1 MKTYIKTDPSIF
13 GKSYWLKYYRNV
25 NIWNNQVSSPIVLEA
40 IKPRG
45 KCVYLNSYYE
55 ITNVIQKM
63 DYLRIQFIFILICKA

>member
-13 GKSYWLKYYRNV
+13 GKKKFRNV
-25 NIWNNQVSSPIVLEA
+25 NIWNNQVSSPIVL
-40 IKPRG
+40 KPLSQKKG

-63 DYLRIQFIFILICKA
+63 DYLREFNLSLF